1 MKKRNGIFQEPFD
14 EQRQKFKRTQRRSE
28 VTEMPRLVGKWL
40 NAVPTAVKN
49 NFKTRSFATVSE
61 VRDATTINVTA
72 TEPVKVSDKIL
83 NWSREAIAQGKP
95 HFKVGGTPVFFPKA
109 RVVLLRPNAKHTPFQ
124 AKFIVPKSFNKLDLR
139 DYLFHV
145 YGLRAMNVTTQ
156 LLHGK
161 YTRVNQVMPRYR
173 SAQIKKMTIDMAEPF
188 VWPAEPVDKEPWAA
202 TLVEDL
208 QKYREEQT
216 RIGSDKFKPG
226 TAFDGALGP
235 YQPPPQPFVPKF
247 LKRRITNS
255 RRRAQ
260 ARVSQLERLL
270 KVDKFAQASS

>member
-1 MKKRNGIFQEPFD
+1 
-14 EQRQKFKRTQRRSE
+14 
-28 VTEMPRLVGKWL
+28 MPRLVSKWL
-40 NAVPTAVKN
+40 GGIPGLFRNDLTS
-49 NFKTRSFATVSE
+49 RSLATV
-61 VRDATTINVTA
+61 A
-72 TEPVKVSDKIL
+72 TEVSKVEENRSTVRVSDKIL

-95 HFKVGGTPVFFPKA
+95 HFRVGGTQHYFPKA
-109 RVVLLRPNAKHTPFQ
+109 RLVLLRPNAKHTPYQ

-173 SAQIKKMTIDMAEPF
+173 APQIKKMTIDMAEPF
-188 VWPAEPVDKEPWAA
+188 IWPAEPKDKDPWGA

-208 QKYREEQT
+208 SKYREEQT
-216 RIGSDKFKPG
+216 RIGSDKYKPG

-235 YQPPPQPFVPKF
+235 YQPGAQPFVPKF
-247 LKRRITNS
+247 LKRRLLNQKNKTKL
-255 RRRAQ
+255 RE
-260 ARVSQLERLL
+260 SQLQKRL
-270 KVDKFAQASS
+270 KVDALVQTMSAGRQ